1 VAHAEDE
8 NGVTSKAIGDQMIID
23 KEAVCFIHHPP
34 GGGGPRLITDC
45 EA

>member
-23 KEAVCFIHHPP
+23 KEAVVSYTT
-34 GGGGPRLITDC
+34 RLGV
-45 EA
+45 AGRA